1 MFLDGLS
8 IESIAKQLDSNNVP
22 TKLGNEKWSRTG
34 LQSIL
39 RNEKYVGDALLQKT
53 YTIDCISHKAVKNN
67 GERPK
72 YLVSNAHEPII
83 DRDTFNRAQQELA
96 RRASKRQKSDKAK
109 TKQGKYSSKY
119 ALSEILICN
128 ECGSAYKRVTW
139 KSARGKMIVWRC
151 INRLDHGSRF
161 CHKSPSIHED
171 RLHDAIVKAINKY
184 YDCSDNISE
193 LVIDNIQ
200 TVMTSSNS
208 RELNQAEQRLLDID
222 KARNDF
228 ISLIASG
235 EMEED
240 SLDQEFQKLYDEE
253 QELNEK
259 IRVLKSQNEKEQNDL
274 YQQKEIYDVLDKIPC
289 TITEYDDIIVRK
301 LIECVKV
308 INKTDIK
315 VIFKDGHEIDEE
327 VKRK

>member
-8 IESIAKQLDSNNVP
+8 IEKIAKQLDSNNVP

-72 YLVSNAHEPII
+72 YLVSNAHE
-83 DRDTFNRAQQELA
+83 
-96 RRASKRQKSDKAK
+96 
-109 TKQGKYSSKY
+109 
-119 ALSEILICN
+119 
-128 ECGSAYKRVTW
+128 
-139 KSARGKMIVWRC
+139 
-151 INRLDHGSRF
+151 
-161 CHKSPSIHED
+161 
-171 RLHDAIVKAINKY
+171 
-184 YDCSDNISE
+184 
-193 LVIDNIQ
+193 
-200 TVMTSSNS
+200 
-208 RELNQAEQRLLDID
+208 LNQAEQQLLDID

-235 EMEED
+235 ELEED

-253 QELNEK
+253 QELKEK
-259 IRVLKSQNEKEQNDL
+259 MRILKSQNEKEQNDL
-274 YQQKEIYDVLDKIPC
+274 FCQKELSDELDNISYKI
-289 TITEYDDIIVRK
+289 TDYDDIIVRK

-308 INKTDIK
+308 INKTEIK
-315 VIFKDGHEIDEE
+315 VIFKDGHEVDEE